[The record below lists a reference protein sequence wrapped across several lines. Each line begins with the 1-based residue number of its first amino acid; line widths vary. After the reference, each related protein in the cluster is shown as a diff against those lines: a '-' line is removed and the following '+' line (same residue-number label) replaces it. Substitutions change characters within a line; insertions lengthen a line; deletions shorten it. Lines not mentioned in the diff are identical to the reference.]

1 MTEKRKK
8 RRQFG
13 TVLLRRNPS
22 GKTQTW
28 IGRYAYRGVRCQ
40 RSFGKDG
47 RIQAQSWLE
56 EEKLLVDLDRRDI
69 QRWVPWSERRRKEM
83 TSHLTFDQW
92 ADHYINTHRRKD
104 GQPLTGSSKRNLRA
118 DVAHLR
124 EAFGTTPLT
133 SITPAMI
140 HEWYETEH
148 PEGPW
153 AWKRECER
161 LKSILEEAT
170 KPSDGASP
178 LIETNPF
185 MLPIPPDPDPKSWR
199 VQPVDGETLRMLY
212 TAMPAYTRIA
222 VYLAA
227 MVGGLRTGELCA
239 LQREDINLEGR
250 TLTVRYSV
258 NRGADDLGRSRLGRT
273 KTPHSRRTCPI
284 PDLIIPL
291 LKEHLNQLDPDNP
304 MLLQARRGEVIA
316 QTTLTSQLKRARE
329 RIGLHQAVTF
339 RTLRVTHTTL
349 LMQYGGTVR
358 EAMDEIGDQT
368 MEVVLK
374 HYARTIPEHRRLVV
388 NRMAEA
394 MAHDDHAPA
403 TTLKTPD
410 GTITDPANPDT
421 TYKRIRE
428 CLEELA
434 SILEDTSKTNYQDGR
449 HE

>member
-22 GKTQTW
+22 GKAQTW

-104 GQPLTGSSKRNLRA
+104 GQPLTG
-118 DVAHLR
+118 
-124 EAFGTTPLT
+124 
-133 SITPAMI
+133 
-140 HEWYETEH
+140 
-148 PEGPW
+148 
-153 AWKRECER
+153 
-161 LKSILEEAT
+161 T